1 MHMNLDEKERERE
14 MAARSQTRV
23 MLLPERVLVVRV
35 PVVARL
41 RELAG
46 GRVLDLVGRFDEL
59 HAQTFADVPCDVA
72 VETRTVMLVC
82 VRDYM
87 EAMSGKTYSQAPGL
101 FEGNAIAIQPPPG
114 RVAVSR
120 RGGVSQ
126 FKTAL
131 LGS

>member
-1 MHMNLDEKERERE
+1 MNLKEKERKY
-14 MAARSQTRV
+14 AYTLLQARI

-41 RELAG
+41 REFAG
-46 GRVLDLVGRFDEL
+46 GRVLDLIGRLDEL
-59 HAQTFADVPCDVA
+59 HAQTAADVPCDVA
-72 VETRTVMLVC
+72 VETRNDRISVWSKVDG
-82 VRDYM
+82 VDIRQ
-87 EAMSGKTYSQAPGL
+87 TYSQAPGL

-126 FKTAL
+126 FRTAVL
-131 LGS
+131 AS